1 MIKRWL
7 VALILFPVMLSCS
20 PNADK
25 SFHRLSKLEGNWIS
39 AKGTT
44 IFFQWKRF
52 ENDIEGMSYS
62 LQNRDSIFFNRFK
75 IEPYHDSLFLYLKS
89 DSRKKERKRYRLT
102 NDWFNKYIFETQQD
116 VYPFRITIS
125 LKNDT
130 LWHYRQE
137 NIRGNKAID
146 FELKRITP

>member
-7 VALILFPVMLSCS
+7 VALILLPVMLSCS

-25 SFHRLSKLEGNWIS
+25 SFHQLSKLEGNWIS

-44 IFFQWKRF
+44 IFFQWKLF
-52 ENDIEGMSYS
+52 KNDIEGMSYS
-62 LQNRDSIFFNRFK
+62 IQNQDSIFFNRFK
-75 IEPYHDSLFLYLKS
+75 IAPYHDSLFLYLRS
-89 DSRKKERKRYRLT
+89 DSRKKKLRRYRLT
-102 NDWFNKYIFETQQD
+102 DDWFNNYIFEAQHIG
-116 VYPFRITIS
+116 YPFRITIS

-130 LWHYRQE
+130 LWQYRQE